1 MQYLRKCWRFIKKR
15 KDGVSSRN
23 WVLGT
28 AVRSGLAGAAM
39 GVVVAVAIAF
49 TVPMAAKAA
58 APNTCSNLAVTI
70 SDADWKV
77 IFAGPCKKGRVG
89 SNSADGKL
97 QNFVGK
103 DEGIDCSLLMTRIW
117 PRTYIPTRGWVG
129 GEYSPLALVQVSMA
143 ACPSLGPAP
152 IPHSP
157 QWSIPTGQSGLYRA
171 IQVCKPGKAGKPK
184 AGATCDFDRFYKV
197 IE

>member
-1 MQYLRKCWRFIKKR
+1 MEVNMQYLRN
-15 KDGVSSRN
+15 GVSSRN

-28 AVRSGLAGAAM
+28 AVRSGLAGAVM

-58 APNTCSNLAVTI
+58 APHTCSYLAVTI

-117 PRTYIPTRGWVG
+117 PRTYIATRGWVG
-129 GEYSPLALVQVSMA
+129 N
-143 ACPSLGPAP
+143 
-152 IPHSP
+152 IRH
-157 QWSIPTGQSGLYRA
+157 
-171 IQVCKPGKAGKPK
+171 
-184 AGATCDFDRFYKV
+184 
-197 IE
+197 